1 MLSLEEMILRFVIA
15 LAIGCLIGLE
25 REYIG
30 KEAGIR
36 TSMLVSGG
44 AALFS
49 LIALSLPYIIAT
61 SPEAIPDIIA
71 RNSGFLSVIAN
82 VVMGIGFLGAGI
94 IMKHENRVY
103 GLTTAAVIWAT
114 AAVGILIGIGL
125 IQFGI
130 IAGVLITFLLFVL
143 KGLRVN
149 SALPTDSPEK

>member
-49 LIALSLPYIIAT
+49 LIALSLPYLIAI
-61 SPEAIPDIIA
+61 SPEGLPDILA

-82 VVMGIGFLGAGI
+82 VVVGIGFLGAGI
-94 IMKHENRVY
+94 IMKNENRVH
-103 GLTTAAVIWAT
+103 GLTTEAVIWAT
-114 AAVGILIGIGL
+114 AGVGILIGIGL
-125 IQFGI
+125 LWFGV
-130 IAGVLITFLLFVL
+130 IAGALITVLLYLL
-143 KGLRVN
+143 KGIRIDSHNGVN
-149 SALPTDSPEK
+149 HAE

>member
-1 MLSLEEMILRFVIA
+1 MLSLEEMIVRFIVA

-49 LIALSLPYIIAT
+49 LIALSLPYVIT
-61 SPEAIPDIIA
+61 LSPDAVPDILA

-82 VVMGIGFLGAGI
+82 VVVGIGFLGAGI
-94 IMKHENRVY
+94 IMKHENRVH

-114 AAVGILIGIGL
+114 AGVGILIGIGL
-125 IQFGI
+125 VWFGV
-130 IAGVLITFLLFVL
+130 IAGALITALLFLL
-143 KGLRVN
+143 KGFRVQPAP
-149 SALPTDSPEK
+149 SAEK

>member
-49 LIALSLPYIIAT
+49 LIALSLPYLIAI
-61 SPEAIPDIIA
+61 SPEGLPDILA

-82 VVMGIGFLGAGI
+82 VVVGIGFLGAGI
-94 IMKHENRVY
+94 IMKNENRVH

-114 AAVGILIGIGL
+114 AGVGILIGIGL
-125 IQFGI
+125 LWFGV
-130 IAGVLITFLLFVL
+130 IAGVLITVLLYLL
-143 KGLRVN
+143 KGIRI
-149 SALPTDSPEK
+149 DSHNGANHTE

>member
-1 MLSLEEMILRFVIA
+1 MLSLEEMVLRFIIA
-15 LAIGCLIGLE
+15 LAVGCLIGLE

-49 LIALSLPYIIAT
+49 LIALSLPYIVAL
-61 SPEAIPDIIA
+61 SPEGVPDIIA

-82 VVMGIGFLGAGI
+82 IVVGIGFLGAGI
-94 IMKHENRVY
+94 IMKHENRVH

-114 AAVGILIGIGL
+114 AGVGILIGIGL
-125 IQFGI
+125 LWFGV
-130 IAGVLITFLLFVL
+130 IAGFLITVLLFLL
-143 KGLRVN
+143 KGIRIHPIT
-149 SALPTDSPEK
+149 PTEK

>member
-49 LIALSLPYIIAT
+49 LIALSLPYLIAI
-61 SPEAIPDIIA
+61 SPEGLPDILA

-82 VVMGIGFLGAGI
+82 VVVGIGFLGAGI
-94 IMKHENRVY
+94 IMKNENRVH

-114 AAVGILIGIGL
+114 AGVGILIGIGL
-125 IQFGI
+125 LWFGV
-130 IAGVLITFLLFVL
+130 IAGVLITVLLYLL
-143 KGLRVN
+143 KGIRIDSHNGVN
-149 SALPTDSPEK
+149 HAE

>member
-1 MLSLEEMILRFVIA
+1 MLSLEEMVLRFIIA
-15 LAIGCLIGLE
+15 LAVGCLIGLE

-49 LIALSLPYIIAT
+49 LIALSLPYLVAL
-61 SPEAIPDIIA
+61 SPEGVSDIIA

-82 VVMGIGFLGAGI
+82 VVVGIGFLGAGI
-94 IMKHENRVY
+94 IMKHENRVH

-114 AAVGILIGIGL
+114 AGVGILIGIGL
-125 IQFGI
+125 LWFGV
-130 IAGVLITFLLFVL
+130 IAGFLITVLLFLL
-143 KGLRVN
+143 KGIRIHPIT
-149 SALPTDSPEK
+149 PTEK

>member
-49 LIALSLPYIIAT
+49 LIALSLPYLIAI
-61 SPEAIPDIIA
+61 SPEGLPDILA

-82 VVMGIGFLGAGI
+82 VVVGIGFLGAGI
-94 IMKHENRVY
+94 IMKNENRVH

-114 AAVGILIGIGL
+114 AGVGILIGIGL
-125 IQFGI
+125 LWFGV
-130 IAGVLITFLLFVL
+130 IAGALITVLLYLL
-143 KGLRVN
+143 KGIRIDSHNGVN
-149 SALPTDSPEK
+149 HAE